1 MFGLKFNYRLTP
13 LTFSPYPFPIYE
25 VLMTDEFL
33 VGEKKDNIY
42 TITLN
47 RPEKRNA
54 VNVAMLTGIC
64 ELAER
69 QAADPDIR
77 VIIVKGEGK
86 IFSAGVDLNSLGA
99 EVGLFLG
106 DKAAGG
112 AGLRALIYKFQQ
124 YFNRLEAVEIP
135 IICAMHG
142 RALGLGIEL
151 ALACDIRLMSDD
163 CLWGMPELK
172 LGVIADLGGTSRLS
186 RLLGPSRAME
196 VFMTAGQY
204 TSQQALDWG
213 LVNYLH
219 PPNDLIAQSEQMAQD
234 IASTAPLAAG
244 AVKKIIKR
252 GQGVDLMTQLDM
264 EASHN
269 SILLQSADFQEGLA
283 AMMEKRAAKWKK
295 R

>member
-1 MFGLKFNYRLTP
+1 MGAASSREVKDEIMTENYLA
-13 LTFSPYPFPIYE
+13 
-25 VLMTDEFL
+25 
-33 VGEKKDNIY
+33 GEKKGNIY

-54 VNVAMLTGIC
+54 ITVEMLTGIC
-64 ELAER
+64 EMAEC
-69 QAADPDIR
+69 QTGDPEIR
-77 VIIVKGEGK
+77 AIIIKGEGK
-86 IFSAGVDLNSLGA
+86 IFSAGVDFNSLGA
-99 EVGLFLG
+99 EVGACLG
-106 DKAAGG
+106 EGGAGG
-112 AGLRALIYKFQQ
+112 APLRALIYRFQQ

-163 CLWGMPELK
+163 CIWAMPELK
-172 LGVIADLGGTSRLS
+172 LGVIADLGGTSRLA
-186 RLLGPSRAME
+186 RLLGPSRTME
-196 VFMTAGQY
+196 IFLTARDY
-204 TSQQALDWG
+204 TAQQAVDWG
-213 LVNYLH
+213 LVNYIYPEKGLFAEAEKMT
-219 PPNDLIAQSEQMAQD
+219 LEMAV
-234 IASTAPLAAG
+234 TAPLAGG

-252 GQGVDLMTQLDM
+252 GDGVDLMTQLDM

-269 SILLQSADFQEGLA
+269 SILLRSEDFQEGLT